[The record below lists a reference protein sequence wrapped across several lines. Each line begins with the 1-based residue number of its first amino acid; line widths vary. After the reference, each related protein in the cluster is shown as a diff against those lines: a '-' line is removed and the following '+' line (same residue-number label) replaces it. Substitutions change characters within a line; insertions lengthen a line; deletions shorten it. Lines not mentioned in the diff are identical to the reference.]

1 MPSKMMT
8 RTTISTTLTSDRET
22 IIVTACLAL
31 RHVSYPRSSIG
42 DCVAV
47 RAARAA
53 AHSRRGTTAL
63 FLIHSSTLSYK
74 RLATGGP
81 LYEVIL
87 QTAGQHNR
95 STRSGAPGR
104 RAPARPSPASQTPP
118 TQP

>member
-31 RHVSYPRSSIG
+31 RHVSYPRLG
-42 DCVAV
+42 LRCER
-47 RAARAA
+47 RA
-53 AHSRRGTTAL
+53 RRSPQPHGTTAL

-104 RAPARPSPASQTPP
+104 APTATQPAASQTPP
-118 TQP
+118 TRP

>member
-31 RHVSYPRSSIG
+31 RHVSYPRLGIALR
-42 DCVAV
+42 C
-47 RAARAA
+47 RASGARRSPQP
-53 AHSRRGTTAL
+53 HGTTAL

-104 RAPARPSPASQTPP
+104 RARPSPASQTPP